1 MLSIG
6 LLATV
11 RWATARASPKSAEI
25 CSAIFALPVLDHAP
39 ERRVERLRG
48 NTFAAPVDVTSRRCS
63 FPSIDAITNNS
74 VDAARRAGS
83 GWVVS
88 PIVSIRSALHCVSN
102 LPTARLS

>member
-1 MLSIG
+1 MG
-6 LLATV
+6 RLATA

-25 CSAIFALPVLDHAP
+25 CSAIFALPVIDYAP
-39 ERRVERLRG
+39 ERRVERLRC

-63 FPSIDAITNNS
+63 FPSIDTITNNS

-88 PIVSIRSALHCVSN
+88 SMVSIRSALRSVSN